1 MSTVRVRVY
10 GMWVNAHG
18 EVLLSDERYQ
28 DTQFTKFPG
37 GGLEPGETVPQALK
51 REFMEECA
59 LEIRRYELLHVSESL
74 VVSMFDGSQVVGIYY
89 RVFIDDPLRKPIR
102 TKAFDFDEGS
112 DQSFRW
118 VPVDQL
124 LASDLTF
131 EMDQS
136 AWESIR
142 TRLLSH

>member
-10 GMWVNAHG
+10 GLWVNAHG

-28 DTQFTKFPG
+28 NTQFTKFPG

-59 LEIRRYELLHVSESL
+59 LVIRRYELLHVSESL
-74 VVSMFDGSQVVGIYY
+74 VVSMFDGSQVIGIYY
-89 RVFIDDPLRKPIR
+89 RVFIDDPLLKPIR
-102 TKAFDFDEGS
+102 TKVFDFDEGS

-118 VPVDQL
+118 VAADQL
-124 LASDLTF
+124 SASDLTF